1 MARRVPGEMPTPSM
15 SDESQQT
22 MDQGQH
28 GEMPMRPM
36 NAEQPLSERGAQLED
51 QARAISSASE
61 SEVQTGGIDAELAAY
76 REAQDS
82 RVQDVSKHGEMPIKD
97 MN

>member
-1 MARRVPGEMPTPSM
+1 MR
-15 SDESQQT
+15 DESNQQT

-28 GEMPMRPM
+28 GEMPVRPM
-36 NAEQPLSERGAQLED
+36 NPGQPTNEVGANVED
-51 QARAISSASE
+51 RARASSSASD
-61 SEVQTGGIDAELAAY
+61 SDVGTGEIDAELAAY
-76 REAQDS
+76 REAQDR